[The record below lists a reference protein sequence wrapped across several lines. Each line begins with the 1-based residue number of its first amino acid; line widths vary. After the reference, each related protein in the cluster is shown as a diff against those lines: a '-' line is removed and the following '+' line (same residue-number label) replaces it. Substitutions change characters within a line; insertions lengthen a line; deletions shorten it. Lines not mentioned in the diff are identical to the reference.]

1 MIYIIIF
8 ATIFT
13 LIFTWV
19 YLEEKSLQSYKDNS
33 ISFIN
38 DTKTSL
44 DKEPYLKEIQNSKST
59 VQINNILKI
68 FEREVY
74 DNNVT
79 EHILDKYS
87 ETLSSD
93 DLDKIL
99 NGVYFIGMTE
109 EMAIDSQRRQ
119 PDKVEFEVLKTKTKK
134 VFVYGN
140 KSSGD
145 VLTFENGI
153 LTRFKDR

>member
-99 NGVYFIGMTE
+99 NGVYFI
-109 EMAIDSQRRQ
+109 
-119 PDKVEFEVLKTKTKK
+119 
-134 VFVYGN
+134 
-140 KSSGD
+140 
-145 VLTFENGI
+145 
-153 LTRFKDR
+153 

>member
-1 MIYIIIF
+1 
-8 ATIFT
+8 
-13 LIFTWV
+13 
-19 YLEEKSLQSYKDNS
+19 
-33 ISFIN
+33 
-38 DTKTSL
+38 
-44 DKEPYLKEIQNSKST
+44 

-134 VFVYGN
+134 VFVSGN
-140 KSSGD
+140 NSSGD